1 MDEEQAPTPSPT
13 PPPSIDIIVQ
23 PQTFTGTPQ
32 LSGAPQAIAGGIAG
46 GIEGAIPMNS
56 NVTYKIGPDG
66 QMIAIEKPPFSWKQ
80 LGIGAGIPSGLLL
93 LPLILLLST
102 GGGYYDDWQTHD
114 VELVPSEGTEYTG
127 SFVADEGRYVD
138 WVNFR
143 WDSAVGECSYNKT
156 TSIEI
161 CYRTEGNNDGF
172 SLEKET
178 CETSG
183 NWNCESEQVGYWYNS
198 NGTITFDD
206 GNSYNESIVIMFET
220 TDNDSDQNRDAEE
233 IYAMTLFVM
242 CWVTPL
248 LSLVFII
255 AGFATGRT
263 GLGVGGI
270 ISLVLWPVIAIMG
283 LEFMW

>member
-32 LSGAPQAIAGGIAG
+32 LSGAPQAVAGGIG
-46 GIEGAIPMNS
+46 GAIPLNA
-56 NVTYKIGPDG
+56 NVTYKVGPDG

-80 LGIGAGIPSGLLL
+80 LGIGAGVPSGLLL

-102 GGGYYDDWQTHD
+102 GGGYDNDWRTD
-114 VELVPSEGTEYTG
+114 NVALVPSEGTEYTG
-127 SFVADEGRYVD
+127 SFEADEGRYVN
-138 WVNFR
+138 WVWFNGPAPHHTQNETHSTDYFI
-143 WDSAVGECSYNKT
+143 DQF
-156 TSIEI
+156 
-161 CYRTEGNNDGF
+161 NDGF
-172 SLEKET
+172 SLKKET
-178 CETSG
+178 CTFSDG
-183 NWNCESEQVGYWYNS
+183 NQWCNDEEVGYWYNS

-206 GNSYNESIVIMFET
+206 GNSHNESIVIGFET
-220 TDNDSDQNRDAEE
+220 IDNDYDQNRDAED
-233 IYAMTLFVM
+233 IYGGLLGIM
-242 CWVTPL
+242 CFATPI

-270 ISLVLWPVIAIMG
+270 ISIVLWPVIAIMG
-283 LEFMW
+283 LEFLW